1 MSTLGT
7 LPLLEEIYL
16 EPVWWRKAF
25 HEFGDLRPSL
35 RHLGC
40 FAAEDLTRIN
50 NALARQLISLQVR
63 LYQIAISSPPR
74 LTIL

>member
-1 MSTLGT
+1 MSTLRT

-25 HEFGDLRPSL
+25 DEFKDLQPSL

-40 FAAEDLTRIN
+40 FAAEDLGRIDN
-50 NALARQLISLQVR
+50 TLSRQLISLQVR
-63 LYQIAISSPPR
+63 LYQQWHH
-74 LTIL
+74 